1 MTELFSGTQSQL
13 NMLTIRKKS
22 LMFNDRQLE
31 LIAEAV
37 EDYGVLVS
45 EEVAEECCEILEI
58 IDAYYHN
65 KNFKK

>member
-1 MTELFSGTQSQL
+1 MNELFPGTQSQL
-13 NMLTIRKKS
+13 NMLTIRKS

-37 EDYGVLVS
+37 EDYAVLIS
-45 EEVAEECCEILEI
+45 ESSADECGEILDI
-58 IDAYYHN
+58 IDAYFHN

>member
-13 NMLTIRKKS
+13 NMITIRKKS

-58 IDAYYHN
+58 IDAYFHN

>member
-31 LIAEAV
+31 LIAQAV

-58 IDAYYHN
+58 IDAYFHN

>member
-58 IDAYYHN
+58 IDAYFHN